1 MFGIPYER
9 IYEVLA
15 FVLSLCFPAM
25 AAVIVLRAAFWVR
38 RDHRL
43 RRRALQALPDAGTI
57 GELTVI
63 RGGGNLLEQGACI
76 PIPHEGILGSARA
89 CDIVLPHE
97 DVPGRAAH
105 FALTRD
111 GLCMTPWR
119 GTALR
124 VNGQSYPNPVTL
136 VHGNTLQW
144 GGLRLRLR
152 LFEGTEALAAAKA
165 PVATSRARR
174 KADAGPTAEDVIE
187 AAETAEPVG
196 EPEIDIPMGVEHRPV
211 RRNLRGRSK
220 VRRKPK

>member
-25 AAVIVLRAAFWVR
+25 AAVIVLRAALWVR
-38 RDHRL
+38 RDNRL

-63 RGGGNLLEQGACI
+63 RGGDGTLDQGACI
-76 PIPHEGILGSARA
+76 PIPHEGSLGSARA

-111 GLCMTPWR
+111 GLCVTPWR

-124 VNGQSYPNPVTL
+124 VNGQSYSGPVTL
-136 VHGNTLQW
+136 SHGNTLQW

-152 LFEGTEALAAAKA
+152 LFEGTEALAASKA
-165 PVATSRARR
+165 PVAVSRARR
-174 KADAGPTAEDVIE
+174 KADVEPSPEAQME
-187 AAETAEPVG
+187 AAEPVD
-196 EPEIDIPMGVEHRPV
+196 EPEIDIPMDVEQRPI
-211 RRNLRGRSK
+211 RKNLRGRGK
-220 VRRKPK
+220 IRRKAKSK

>member
-1 MFGIPYER
+1 LFGIPYEQ

-25 AAVIVLRAAFWVR
+25 AAVIVLRAAVWVR
-38 RDHRL
+38 RDSRE
-43 RRRALQALPDAGTI
+43 RRRALAGLPDAGTI
-57 GELTVI
+57 GELTVV
-63 RGGGNLLEQGACI
+63 RGGGSGLEAGACV

-111 GLCMTPWR
+111 GLCMTPCR

-124 VNGQSYPNPVTL
+124 VNGQSYAEAVTL
-136 VHGNTLQW
+136 SHGNTLQW

-152 LFEGTEALAAAKA
+152 LFEGTQALAASKA
-165 PVATSRARR
+165 PAATARARR
-174 KADAGPTAEDVIE
+174 KAEATPAVEDLL
-187 AAETAEPVG
+187 ETAEPVD
-196 EPEIDIPMGVEHRPV
+196 EPEIDIPMDVEKRPV
-211 RRNLRGRSK
+211 RKDLRGRGRI
-220 VRRKPK
+220 RRKNK